1 MAKGKVAIWE
11 FFLQSRIMSK
21 ASEFVLFIGCIVD
34 QAVGIFLIDLA
45 GGNLLEQSACLVL
58 FGFMIICT
66 IAVP

>member
-1 MAKGKVAIWE
+1 MTPPKVAIWE

-21 ASEFVLFIGCIVD
+21 ARGFVLFIGCIVD
-34 QAVGIFLIDLA
+34 QAVGIFLTDLA
-45 GGNLLEQSACLVL
+45 GRNLLEQSACLVL